1 MNIFKWLFKKYQ
13 AYKDRKF
20 KERLERVL
28 KTHSIESSLVLK
40 GNIIISG
47 TLYYYMCINDEKS
60 INELRL

>member
-1 MNIFKWLFKKYQ
+1 MIKYLIKKYQ

-28 KTHSIESSLVLK
+28 KIHSIESSLVLK

-47 TLYYYMCINDEKS
+47 TMYYYMCINDEKS